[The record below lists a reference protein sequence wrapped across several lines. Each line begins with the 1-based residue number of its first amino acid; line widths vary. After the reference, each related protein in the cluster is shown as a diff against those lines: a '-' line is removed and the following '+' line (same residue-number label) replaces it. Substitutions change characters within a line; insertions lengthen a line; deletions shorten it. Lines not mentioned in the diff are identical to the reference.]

1 MREESGQATVE
12 WVGLVLLM
20 ALALGALVALW
31 GGPEGEAASGD
42 RELGRTVLERITC
55 AARGACGGAEAA
67 GGALLAA
74 GPRAVAAPRAARPS
88 VAQATN
94 AFRSLRGLRLIA
106 KRTWI
111 LCLGYKRWR
120 YEQEHGLLPTQVL
133 PVPEALRIANECL
146 NPYSYLGGE

>member
-1 MREESGQATVE
+1 M
-12 WVGLVLLM
+12 GLVLLV
-20 ALALGALVALW
+20 ALGLGALVAFR
-31 GGPEGEAASGD
+31 GEAEGEASSEERG
-42 RELGRTVLERITC
+42 LGRTVLERITC
-55 AARGACGGAEAA
+55 AARESCGGDGAA
-67 GGALLAA
+67 GGVALGTAPRGTAA
-74 GPRAVAAPRAARPS
+74 PHRPAAPRPT

-146 NPYSYLGGE
+146 NPYSYLGGD